1 MLKLFMMERKYLNLI
16 FTNHAINRLYNR
28 GISQEKAYETF
39 KNPDGQ
45 LPGKI
50 PGSVKFYKSYGP
62 PAGEAG
68 EQRIEIVAKKNEKGE
83 WVVFSCWS
91 KFKEKPVYH
100 YKEPLLQ
107 KLIGDLVR
115 KIFKG

>member
-1 MLKLFMMERKYLNLI
+1 MERKYLNLI

-50 PGSVKFYKSYGP
+50 PGSVKFYKSYG
-62 PAGEAG
+62 
-68 EQRIEIVAKKNEKGE
+68 EQRIEIVAKKNEQGE

-91 KFKEKPVYH
+91 KFKEKTPYRH
-100 YKEPLLQ
+100 QEPLLQ
-107 KLIGDLVR
+107 KLIGGLVR
-115 KIFKG
+115 KIFKS